1 LFNEYVKILF
11 PSRFKEGS
19 FNPYGNGMM
28 PKRRNNKGKR
38 KRKKNRV
45 REANEVQAI
54 MGERIPRSLMRSA
67 PFPTFQQR
75 RLNFLFQGAINAA
88 APFVV
93 KEFRI
98 NGAFSPD
105 TVGKPSGFNEMAA
118 IYSLYLVT
126 GFKIRYVVA
135 GNEPAIPVNFGLVFR
150 DIQPSTV
157 ITTYALAQNS
167 LEVAPTTGSNMVGE
181 TTGQSI
187 WRSRWIKVKP
197 AAIVGQAFSYY
208 GTPAYGAAVTANPTA
223 LIWCALVATSF
234 AAGTNIANGIIVSMN
249 MQLSTRFYSNNVVEA
264 AMTPVRVPVED
275 RNRSVHYEI
284 EELRKRLAF
293 LESSI

>member
-1 LFNEYVKILF
+1 
-11 PSRFKEGS
+11 
-19 FNPYGNGMM
+19 
-28 PKRRNNKGKR
+28 
-38 KRKKNRV
+38 
-45 REANEVQAI
+45 
-54 MGERIPRSLMRSA
+54 
-67 PFPTFQQR
+67 
-75 RLNFLFQGAINAA
+75 
-88 APFVV
+88 
-93 KEFRI
+93 
-98 NGAFSPD
+98 
-105 TVGKPSGFNEMAA
+105 MAA

-187 WRSRWIKVKP
+187 WRSRWIKIKP
-197 AAIVGQAFSYY
+197 AAVVGQAFSYY

-234 AAGTNIANGIIVSMN
+234 AAGTNIANGVIVSMN

-264 AMTPVRVPVED
+264 AMMPVRPPIED
-275 RNRSVHYEI
+275 RSRGSAHYEI

-293 LESSI
+293 LESSL